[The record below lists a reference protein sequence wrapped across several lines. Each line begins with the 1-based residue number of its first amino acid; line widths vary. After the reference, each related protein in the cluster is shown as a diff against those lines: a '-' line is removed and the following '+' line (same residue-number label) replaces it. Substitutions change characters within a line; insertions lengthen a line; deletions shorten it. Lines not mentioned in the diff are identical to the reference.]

1 MVSSA
6 FDDKGVHA
14 KGRSWAGAALA
25 SDVQSVGAVDGDGA
39 VRWDADYDART

>member
-6 FDDKGVHA
+6 FDDRGVHA
-14 KGRSWAGAALA
+14 KGRSWANPTMA
-25 SDVQSVGAVDGDGA
+25 SDVQLVGAVDGDGA